1 MIGQWNKED
10 YYTAVV
16 VIGYPHT
23 RHKANKIIVRA
34 QKDLLNERVRQ
45 NNFTIN
51 VLRKEINSI
60 SEDLRAKLPAV
71 VYDEVSQF
79 TAQAQLT
86 QHRKSKSRQQEKFA
100 RLQNS
105 ARASRSDTDRN
116 WRKSEGFELDSEL
129 KDKWVK
135 NLSSR
140 PLTETERDVLARG
153 LNFSVAPNRIPH
165 VDLITATESAI
176 KHNNLCTSDAEDL
189 RSKVSSCLV
198 NAKTPN
204 SNLNKQQREAIKT
217 LGGDNDITILPADKG
232 RCTVV
237 LDKTEYHSKVC
248 ALLNDTKTYE
258 PLKRDP
264 TSGYRK
270 KVIDCLQNLEKSE
283 VIDRNLYHKLY
294 PGESIPKFYGL
305 PKIHKPHAPL
315 RPIVSCVD
323 SVTYNVAKHIAYIIG
338 PLVGKSKHHIVNSQ
352 DFVNKVS
359 DIHLEDN
366 ETITSYDVSALF
378 TCVPPK
384 EAVNCVRDFL
394 RKDNTLKERTDLSP
408 DQVCEVLELCL
419 NTTYFVYDGKF
430 YRQRHGCAMGSPVS
444 PIVVNLFMEQFEQ
457 LALTSYAENKG
468 IDKDVDKGDD
478 EEDDKDED
486 EDEDEDDKDDYKNK
500 DTIANEDEGEN
511 KDENED

>member
-1 MIGQWNKED
+1 M
-10 YYTAVV
+10 T
-16 VIGYPHT
+16 T
-23 RHKANKIIVRA
+23 
-34 QKDLLNERVRQ
+34 
-45 NNFTIN
+45 
-51 VLRKEINSI
+51 
-60 SEDLRAKLPAV
+60 V

-79 TAQAQLT
+79 TAQAQLR

-116 WRKSEGFELDSEL
+116 WRKSEGFKLDSEL

-352 DFVNKVS
+352 DFVNKVC

-457 LALTSYAENKG
+457 LALTSYAGTPPSHWYRYVDDTWVKLRKDQLAPFYNHINNVNEHIKFTQEELKDNKLAFLDCLVTVQSDG
-468 IDKDVDKGDD
+468 SLETSV
-478 EEDDKDED
+478 
-486 EDEDEDDKDDYKNK
+486 YRK
-500 DTIANEDEGEN
+500 DTHTDQYLLFESHHPLVHKLGVIRRTQRNRNGN
-511 KDENED
+511 IYKKH